1 MRTGTVAWRGLK
13 GRPRCAPVGGLS
25 FYSGRIG
32 LCGRKHHMEVTATGA
47 QAPWGANPLGLSPPT
62 EPRREDDTIRFVSC
76 LLSLRPLATY
86 GPRGE
91 FSTATISLSTP
102 FHRLPYAGILP
113 ARHLCPERQVARSPA
128 ARGHSAAS
136 FLRTSS
142 PAPSTRF
149 GSLAGRV
156 LTPAPRGRI

>member
-13 GRPRCAPVGGLS
+13 GRPRCAPGGRPFFLFRPDRS
-25 FYSGRIG
+25 MWEETPHGGYSHGG
-32 LCGRKHHMEVTATGA
+32 SGPLGRK
-47 QAPWGANPLGLSPPT
+47 PLGALAT
-62 EPRREDDTIRFVSC
+62 DRTRVAKTIRSDSC
-76 LLSLRPLATY
+76 RAFSLFAHSLPTAREGSSRPLPYHSLPHFTDSPTPEFF
-86 GPRGE
+86 PRDT
-91 FSTATISLSTP
+91 SAPKDSRPIP
-102 FHRLPYAGILP
+102 
-113 ARHLCPERQVARSPA
+113 CRSWPP
-128 ARGHSAAS
+128 AAS